1 MKSQDPKEKKPE
13 EKKLLQEMEVTTDD
27 FKEALKDVEPSA
39 LREVMVEIAK
49 VAWSQ
54 VGGLE
59 LVKQQLREAVEW
71 PLTNPAGFER
81 LGITPPRGILLY
93 GPPGTGKTLLAKAI
107 ATEAAANFIA
117 IKGPEVMSKWVGESE
132 KRLREVFRKAKQVA
146 PCIVFLDELDALA
159 PPRGGGGDSRVS
171 DRLVDQLL
179 TSMDG
184 LESMEGVV
192 VIGATNRPEIVD
204 PALLRPGRFDRL
216 LLVHA
221 PDLEARLAILEIHTA
236 DMPLEKVDL
245 KRLAKQTDGYSG
257 ADLEG
262 IVREAGMLAL
272 REDPEAVRVTQ
283 AQFAQALEV
292 VPPSITDDTV
302 KYYEQLGQQLMKRG
316 RDSGR
321 RSEDDLYT

>member
-1 MKSQDPKEKKPE
+1 
-13 EKKLLQEMEVTTDD
+13 
-27 FKEALKDVEPSA
+27 
-39 LREVMVEIAK
+39 
-49 VAWSQ
+49 
-54 VGGLE
+54 
-59 LVKQQLREAVEW
+59 
-71 PLTNPAGFER
+71 
-81 LGITPPRGILLY
+81 
-93 GPPGTGKTLLAKAI
+93 
-107 ATEAAANFIA
+107 
-117 IKGPEVMSKWVGESE
+117 MSKWVGESE

-159 PPRGGGGDSRVS
+159 PTRGGGGDSRAS

-184 LESMEGVV
+184 LENMEGVV
-192 VIGATNRPEIVD
+192 VIGATNRPEIID

-221 PDLEARLAILEIHTA
+221 PDRDARQAILEIHTA
-236 DMPLEKVDL
+236 KMPLVKVDL

-257 ADLEG
+257 ADLDG
-262 IVREAGMLAL
+262 IVREAAMLAL
-272 REDPEAVRVTQ
+272 REDPEAKQVSH

-302 KYYEQLGQQLMKRG
+302 KYYEQLGRQLMKRG